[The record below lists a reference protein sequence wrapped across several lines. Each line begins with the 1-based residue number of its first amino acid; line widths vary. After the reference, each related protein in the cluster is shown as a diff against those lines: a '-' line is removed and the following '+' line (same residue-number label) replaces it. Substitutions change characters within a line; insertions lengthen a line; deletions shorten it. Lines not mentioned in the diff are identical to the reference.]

1 MVHLRPV
8 GHHIDATVE
17 QERLSRPQ
25 PGGAGTGPGSGGA
38 ADKSAGRAIH
48 MTLKNAMD
56 EDGAT
61 AETMA
66 DRLRSVQKEYWKRME
81 YVHDESDAAWSAYN
95 ESLLLRSDHP
105 TEAEGKGKE
114 VATGDDEAENKDD
127 SGSPELV
134 SKVSRLQTDWGED
147 ELLRAVS
154 GIGRH
159 DKKPGEEAIALSQSQ
174 AALAAKMAAS
184 NALAAKG
191 KGKTPAAAVKTKVE
205 APVSP
210 AKTRTGRP
218 AKSAVGARGKAAG
231 AGNAAA
237 NAMEID

>member
-8 GHHIDATVE
+8 GHHIDASVE

-25 PGGAGTGPGSGGA
+25 PGGPGAPGGPGGA

-48 MTLKNAMD
+48 MTLKAAMD
-56 EDGAT
+56 EDGVT

-66 DRLRSVQKEYWKRME
+66 DRLRSVQKEHWKRME

-95 ESLLLRSDHP
+95 ESLLLRSDQLP
-105 TEAEGKGKE
+105 GTEGKGKE
-114 VATGDDEAENKDD
+114 LATDDDDKNNDD

-154 GIGRH
+154 GISRH

-191 KGKTPAAAVKTKVE
+191 KGKAPAPAVVEPKVD

-210 AKTRTGRP
+210 AKRRAGRP
-218 AKSAVGARGKAAG
+218 AKSAAGARGKAAG
-231 AGNAAA
+231 AGSAAG

>member
-8 GHHIDATVE
+8 GHHIDASVE
-17 QERLSRPQ
+17 QERLARPQ
-25 PGGAGTGPGSGGA
+25 PGGPGGPGAGGA

-48 MTLKNAMD
+48 MTLKAAMD
-56 EDGAT
+56 EDGVT

-66 DRLRSVQKEYWKRME
+66 DRLRSVQKESWKRME

-95 ESLLLRSDHP
+95 ESLLLRSDQLP
-105 TEAEGKGKE
+105 GTEGKGKE
-114 VATGDDEAENKDD
+114 LATEDDDDKNKDD
-127 SGSPELV
+127 SGSPDLV

-154 GIGRH
+154 GISRH

-184 NALAAKG
+184 NAIAAKS
-191 KGKTPAAAVKTKVE
+191 KGKAPAAVE
-205 APVSP
+205 PKKEPPVSP
-210 AKTRTGRP
+210 AKRRAGRP
-218 AKSAVGARGKAAG
+218 AKSAAGTRGNAAG
-231 AGNAAA
+231 AGNAAV